1 MYPLRFGFK
10 TAQQHTTWEAMLAVW
25 QEAEDIPAFTHGWL
39 FDHLN
44 PIDNPEGI
52 GDCFEG
58 WTSLAALAASTKR
71 LRLGLLTGCNTY
83 RDPALHAQM
92 AATVDVI
99 SGGRVD
105 FGDGAGWNEFEHRS
119 RNIELPTPG
128 KRLRMLEEAIEI
140 TRALWT
146 QETVDYAGK
155 YYQLH
160 GARLSPKPLQKPGP
174 PILIGGSGEQLTLKI
189 VAKHA
194 DIWNYS
200 GGDLETFLHKVD
212 VLKGHCGTI
221 GRDVAEIELS
231 AQRRL
236 NLDDVDGSVREIQ
249 AFVDAGVTHMVLYLT
264 PPYPVGELTR
274 IAEQILPRIE
284 PKG

>member
-1 MYPLRFGFK
+1 MHELRFGFK
-10 TAQQHTTWEAMLAVW
+10 TAQQHATWESILAVW
-25 QEAEDIPAFTHGWL
+25 QEAESIPAFKHGWL

-44 PIDNPEGI
+44 PIDNDEGI

-58 WTSLAALAASTKR
+58 WTMLSALAANTKR
-71 LRLGLLTGCNTY
+71 MRLGLLTGCNTY

-105 FGDGAGWNEFEHRS
+105 FGDGAGWNIYEHRS
-119 RNIELPTPG
+119 RDIELPTPG

-146 QETVDYAGK
+146 QETVDYDGK

-160 GARLSPKPLQKPGP
+160 GARLSPKPIQKPGP

-200 GGDLETFLHKVD
+200 GGDLETFNHKVE
-212 VLKGHCGTI
+212 VLKRHCEDV
-221 GRDVAEIELS
+221 GRDFAEIELS
-231 AQRRL
+231 AQRKLDL
-236 NLDDVDGSVREIQ
+236 NDVETSVREIQ
-249 AFVDAGVTHMVLYLT
+249 DFVDAGVTHMVLYLA
-264 PPYPVGELTR
+264 PPYKVGELTQA
-274 IAEQILPRIE
+274 AEQII
-284 PKG
+284 PKIVTK

>member
-1 MYPLRFGFK
+1 MHELRFGFK
-10 TAQQHTTWEAMLAVW
+10 TAQQHSTWEEILTVW

-44 PIDNPEGI
+44 PIDNPDGI

-58 WTSLAALAASTKR
+58 WTMLSALAAHTKR

-140 TRALWT
+140 ARWMVAWALRNLGRTGEALAAQRAL
-146 QETVDYAGK
+146 K
-155 YYQLH
+155 
-160 GARLSPKPLQKPGP
+160 
-174 PILIGGSGEQLTLKI
+174 
-189 VAKHA
+189 A
-194 DIWNYS
+194 D
-200 GGDLETFLHKVD
+200 LAAA
-212 VLKGHCGTI
+212 
-221 GRDVAEIELS
+221 GRD
-231 AQRRL
+231 
-236 NLDDVDGSVREIQ
+236 DP
-249 AFVDAGVTHMVLYLT
+249 FVDE
-264 PPYPVGELTR
+264 EL
-274 IAEQILPRIE
+274 AILEGR
-284 PKG
+284 

>member
-1 MYPLRFGFK
+1 MHELRFGFK
-10 TAQQHTTWEAMLAVW
+10 TAQQHATWESILAVW
-25 QEAEDIPAFTHGWL
+25 QEAESIPAFKHGWL

-44 PIDNPEGI
+44 PIDNDEGI

-58 WTSLAALAASTKR
+58 WTMLSALAANTKR
-71 LRLGLLTGCNTY
+71 MRLGLLTGCNTY

-105 FGDGAGWNEFEHRS
+105 FGDGAGWNIYEHRS
-119 RNIELPTPG
+119 RDIELPTPG

-146 QETVDYAGK
+146 QETVDYDGK

-160 GARLSPKPLQKPGP
+160 GARLSPKPIQKPGP

-200 GGDLETFLHKVD
+200 GGDLETFNHKVE
-212 VLKGHCGTI
+212 VLKRHCEDV
-221 GRDVAEIELS
+221 GRDFAEIELS
-231 AQRRL
+231 AQRKLDL
-236 NLDDVDGSVREIQ
+236 NDVETSVREIQ
-249 AFVDAGVTHMVLYLT
+249 DFVNAGVTHMVLYLA
-264 PPYPVGELTR
+264 PPYKVGELTQA
-274 IAEQILPRIE
+274 AEQII
-284 PKG
+284 PKIVTK